1 MVDKISYSPSMDDWK
16 ITVKDRSKN
25 RMKLQVKL
33 SAQEAEA
40 IKNFLSAAKP
50 DDVSDNTFFKA
61 LFMKGWEAYHQ
72 EIEEK
77 YVEHIEANKED
88 YEASGFTFDVS
99 GKLVGF
105 DSGEEVEGE
114 GSVEVVEND

>member
-16 ITVKDRSKN
+16 LTVKDRSKN
-25 RMKLQVKL
+25 RMKIQVKL

-40 IKNFLSAAKP
+40 IKNFLGAAKP
-50 DDVSDNTFFKA
+50 DDVSENTFFKA

-77 YVEHIEANKED
+77 YVQHIESNKDE
-88 YEASGFTFDVS
+88 YEASGFTFDTS